1 VSRIGDSLL
10 PAFLAAV
17 AVHAAALGWI
27 ASRPDGRTLRRLAG
41 PTQVRLV
48 ARAPAPEPPR
58 PAPVPEP
65 PRRASVVPSGRTA
78 RPPPEAARAAPAP
91 APTPRAEPPAP
102 TPPPQPRRFAVSM
115 DAVVP
120 GGAGGVAVPTTEGRT
135 AARGDPR
142 LPASTPA
149 GDNTAYAAAPADVT
163 EVERAPVLLRQPSI
177 AETRALYPEAARRDG
192 VEADVGLEL
201 LVSERGEV
209 GDVRVVRPAG
219 QGFDEVARQL
229 GARMRFRPAERGGRA
244 VAVWIPW
251 TWKFRLE
258 G

>member
-1 VSRIGDSLL
+1 LTRTGDSLL

-27 ASRPDGRTLRRLAG
+27 ASRPDARPLRRLAG

-48 ARAPAPEPPR
+48 ARTPAPEPPR
-58 PAPVPEP
+58 PAPAPEP
-65 PRRASVVPSGRTA
+65 PRRASVVPPGRTA
-78 RPPPEAARAAPAP
+78 RPAPEVARAAP
-91 APTPRAEPPAP
+91 APTPRAEPAAPA
-102 TPPPQPRRFAVSM
+102 PPPQPRRFAVSM

-120 GGAGGVAVPTTEGRT
+120 GGGGGVAVPTTEGRT

-149 GDNTAYAAAPADVT
+149 GDNTAYSTAPADVT
-163 EVERAPVLLRQPSI
+163 EVERAPVLLRQPST

-201 LVSERGEV
+201 LVSEGGEV
-209 GDVRVVRPAG
+209 ADVRIVRAAG
-219 QGFDEVARQL
+219 QGFDDVARQL
-229 GARMRFRPAERGGRA
+229 GSRMRFRPAERGGRA

-251 TWKFRLE
+251 TWKFRLD